1 MTDNGMYLIR
11 RKQWRFIDA
20 WTFSATYGW
29 KQTGWKRKKKSDNK
43 EPSTLCFRKRSHLQS
58 EVGNVVWVL

>member
-29 KQTGWKRKKKSDNK
+29 KQTG
-43 EPSTLCFRKRSHLQS
+43 
-58 EVGNVVWVL
+58 